1 MSGRLS
7 CFKVALKLG
16 SILIRVPFGAAFER
30 TSKLEGLIPAL
41 ETSHALAYLED
52 LCPTL
57 ADGTNVVVN
66 FSGRGDKDVQ
76 TVIKLLGDRIKGGL
90 STPGKLDGIKGGSS
104 TPGH

>member
-1 MSGRLS
+1 MLHLAVVWLLLTADSS
-7 CFKVALKLG
+7 H
-16 SILIRVPFGAAFER
+16 AAFER

-41 ETSHALAYLED
+41 ETAHALAFLED

-76 TVIKLLGDRIKGGL
+76 TAIKLLGDRIQG
-90 STPGKLDGIKGGSS
+90 D
-104 TPGH
+104 